1 MAYESMTYEVILKRM
16 LDRVTTDYPNLDT
29 REGSV
34 IFNAL
39 APAALELAIA
49 YTELDNILAESFVAT
64 ASRHYLYLACEEMGM
79 DISVFDA
86 HAGEFKGEFNVEVP
100 IGSRWNCD
108 LYNYTITSLLQH
120 NESTGYYEYR
130 MQCETLGA
138 APNNLRGSLSA
149 ITDLPSTL
157 NHAELTECLV
167 EGENEYTDDEIRD
180 AYFEYVNS
188 TASDGN
194 VGQYERWCAE
204 YEGIGNYKVFPL
216 WNGKNTVKV
225 SILSASNRAASPELI
240 ADFQAYLDPGTT
252 GMGDGEAPIGA
263 FVTVSTAT
271 EVPINVTANIQLANG
286 YSSVPDINAA
296 LTEFF
301 SKIAYEKRVVSY
313 MSLGAAILDVPGIE
327 FVADLKINDGTADI
341 SLGAEEVP
349 VIGTTSWTVVH

>member
-49 YTELDNILAESFVAT
+49 YTELDNILAESFVST

-149 ITDLPSTL
+149 ITDLPNTL

-188 TASDGN
+188 TVSDGN

-225 SILSASNRAASPELI
+225 SILSASNRAASDKLI

-252 GMGDGEAPIGA
+252 GMGDGKAPIGA

-271 EVPINVTANIQLANG
+271 EVPINVTANIQLAKG

-327 FVADLKINDGTADI
+327 FVANLKINGGTADI

-349 VIGTTSWTVVH
+349 VIGTTSWTVVN

>member
-1 MAYESMTYEVILKRM
+1 MAYETMTYEVILKRM

-138 APNNLRGSLSA
+138 APNDLRGSLSA

-180 AYFEYVNS
+180 AYFDYVNS

-240 ADFQAYLDPGTT
+240 ADFQEYLDPNTT

>member
-16 LDRVTTDYPNLDT
+16 LDRVTTDHPNLDT

-149 ITDLPSTL
+149 ITDLPSAL

-225 SILSASNRAASPELI
+225 SILSASNRAASDELI

-327 FVADLKINDGTADI
+327 FVADLKINGGTADI

-349 VIGTTSWTVVH
+349 VIGTTSWTVVY

>member
-1 MAYESMTYEVILKRM
+1 MAYETMTYEVILKRM

-138 APNNLRGSLSA
+138 APNDLRGSLSA

-180 AYFEYVNS
+180 AYFDYVNS

-194 VGQYERWCAE
+194 VSQYERWCAE

-240 ADFQAYLDPGTT
+240 ADFQEYLDPNTT